1 MTSSA
6 VARIRSTALRNN
18 LERARA
24 AAPGAPVLAVVKAD
38 AYGHG
43 LEQVARILGSADA
56 FGVARLSE
64 AVRLREAGIETPI
77 VVLSEF
83 IGRDDIDVAREYEL
97 QLVLY
102 SEAQV
107 DFLVGMKNG
116 PAIKVWLKI
125 DSGMGRLGI
134 VPAGTMRAVDR
145 LQQCPAVGSDPVLMT
160 HFASADERD
169 NPATTAQLE
178 SFAAAIGDWPGD
190 VSIANSAGL
199 LGWPEALSPGRVRYA
214 GRNWVRP
221 GLMLYGV
228 SPFSGETP
236 QDAGLEPAMCL
247 EGQLLDVREVP
258 AGSRVGYGGEWLA
271 QRASRIGVV
280 NVGYSDGYPW
290 RMPGGTP
297 VCIAGTTAPI
307 VGRISMDMI
316 SIDLTDVP
324 DAIGG
329 DRVTLWGDHPHV
341 AELANRCGSSP
352 YELLTGVGNRVER
365 VVET

>member
-1 MTSSA
+1 MASSA
-6 VARIRSTALRNN
+6 VARIRSTALRHN
-18 LERARA
+18 LERVRA

-43 LEQVARILGSADA
+43 LEQVARILASADA

-64 AVRLREAGIETPI
+64 AVRLREAGIEAPV

-83 IGRDDIDVAREYEL
+83 IARADMDVAREYGL
-97 QLVLY
+97 QLVVY
-102 SEAQV
+102 CEAQV
-107 DFLVGMKNG
+107 ELLAGLMDG
-116 PAIKVWLKI
+116 PAIPVWLKI
-125 DSGMGRLGI
+125 DSGMGRLG
-134 VPAGTMRAVDR
+134 VAPAAAKRIVDR
-145 LQQCPAVGSDPVLMT
+145 LQQCPAVGSAPVLMT
-160 HFASADERD
+160 HLASADERD

-178 SFAAAIGDWPGD
+178 CFAAAIGDWSGD

-199 LGWPEALSPGRVRYA
+199 LGWPETLAPGRVSYA

-228 SPFSGETP
+228 SPFPGEAP
-236 QDAGLEPAMCL
+236 RDAGLEPAMFL
-247 EGQLLDVREVP
+247 EGQLLDVRELP

-290 RMPGGTP
+290 RMPGGT
-297 VCIAGTTAPI
+297 VVGVGGATAPV
-307 VGRISMDMI
+307 VGRVSMDMI

-324 DAIGG
+324 DAISG
-329 DRVTLWGDHPHV
+329 DRVTLWGDRPHV
-341 AELANRCGSSP
+341 AELAACCGSSP
-352 YELLTGVGNRVER
+352 YELLTGIGNRIER
-365 VVET
+365 VVEP